1 MAADQTLQ
9 KFTRL
14 LTEAGAATQAE
25 HEVNRAVLDDVAILE
40 ALLVVER
47 LAAKDEP
54 LFFWRNALFVLDL
67 RLIG

>member
-1 MAADQTLQ
+1 M
-9 KFTRL
+9 
-14 LTEAGAATQAE
+14 
-25 HEVNRAVLDDVAILE
+25 NRAVLDDVAILE